1 MKKLERKNKELENIE
16 IWKKMKKNNK
26 RRKIGKHEKSGKNR
40 NSRKNM
46 TNAEHKEDGD
56 PNYLCRYH
64 LQEPETIVMDKS
76 ETAFPCES
84 QF

>member
-1 MKKLERKNKELENIE
+1 
-16 IWKKMKKNNK
+16 MKKNNK
-26 RRKIGKHEKSGKNR
+26 RRKIGKHEKSGRNR

-84 QF
+84 QFLF

>member
-1 MKKLERKNKELENIE
+1 
-16 IWKKMKKNNK
+16 
-26 RRKIGKHEKSGKNR
+26 
-40 NSRKNM
+40 M

-64 LQEPETIVMDKS
+64 LQEPETIVMYKS

-84 QF
+84 QFLF